1 VILAQATE
9 LDRFETYLVR
19 LMDTEY
25 GLLLAVGALIGA
37 VGAGAAH
44 ALAPGHAKTITA
56 AYLVS
61 SQGRTKDA
69 LAVGGIVSA
78 MHTGSVLLLGAVLYL
93 ATDGPFTPDR
103 LVPWMSLGAGVLVL
117 GIGLGLVVRHA
128 RRRRAA
134 SDHQHDHGLAALP
147 DDISPLS
154 LRGVVLIGLAG
165 GLIPSP
171 AAFLVLATAIFVD
184 RLLFGVALV
193 LAFSVGLALTIAT
206 IAILAVRG
214 RDVLARRRTRHPLLE
229 RVAQAVPLGAS
240 LIVVLGGLYLTTV
253 AARGLV

>member
-1 VILAQATE
+1 MILAQAAE

-25 GLLLAVGALIGA
+25 GLLLALGALVGAI
-37 VGAGAAH
+37 GAGAAH

-61 SQGRTKDA
+61 SRGRTKDA
-69 LAVGGIVSA
+69 LAIGAIVAA
-78 MHTGSVLLLGAVLYL
+78 MHTGSVLLLGSILYL
-93 ATDGPFTPDR
+93 AAEGPFTPDR
-103 LVPWMSLGAGVLVL
+103 LVPWMSLVAGLLVL
-117 GIGLGLVVRHA
+117 AIGVGLVVRHA

-134 SDHQHDHGLAALP
+134 DHGHDHGLAALP
-147 DDISPLS
+147 EDISPLS

-184 RLLFGVALV
+184 RLLFGIALV
-193 LAFSVGLALTIAT
+193 LAFSVGLALTIAA

-214 RDVLARRRTRHPLLE
+214 RDVLSRRRARHPLLA
-229 RVAQAVPLGAS
+229 RVAQAVPVGAAV
-240 LIVVLGGLYLTTV
+240 LVVLGGLYLTTV